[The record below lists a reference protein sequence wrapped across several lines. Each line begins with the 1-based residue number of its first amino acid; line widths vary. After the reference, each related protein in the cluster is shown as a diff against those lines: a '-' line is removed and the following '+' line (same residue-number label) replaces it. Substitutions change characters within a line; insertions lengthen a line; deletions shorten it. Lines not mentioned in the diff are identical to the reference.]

1 MDIGN
6 PIIVETGTF
15 PFRVDVSGHLPGEG
29 HDARWPIRRLGNHEG
44 IAVHRDFIGLPEGVQ
59 ERGLPVLPPSR
70 RLVTRNLTNIQ
81 AYAVLIPVGDLILG
95 VFIVVDP
102 ESCDGHHGIAVQS
115 YRSPE
120 LILLNHA
127 AKIEADIL
135 AMQPVDLHLSH
146 SKVVRR
152 RLDVSHTRRLGDA
165 EAAHEEARG
174 EQESDPPCAAIDALA
189 GALRTVRTARGGGRH
204 RFHGHHR
211 ERPAG
216 FLRGE
221 VGSEGNSVQ
230 NGVQHPRRRSRTIKI
245 AEERGSCRRMR
256 ASRINPFHPGGPNRG
271 RPTRFVQ
278 RERGRPPRPSGLSN
292 QKTSGGGEINLA
304 LKSLSVTA
312 WERERGGRRGRRR
325 GRTCN
330 DRPLLPT
337 TIT

>member
-6 PIIVETGTF
+6 SIIVETGTF

-29 HDARWPIRRLGNHEG
+29 HDARWRIRRLGNHEG

-152 RLDVSHTRRLGDA
+152 RLDVGHTRRLGDA

-221 VGSEGNSVQ
+221 VGSEGN
-230 NGVQHPRRRSRTIKI
+230 GVQHPRRRSRTIKI

-256 ASRINPFHPGGPNRG
+256 ASRVNPFHPGGPNRG

-292 QKTSGGGEINLA
+292 QKT
-304 LKSLSVTA
+304 
-312 WERERGGRRGRRR
+312 
-325 GRTCN
+325 
-330 DRPLLPT
+330 
-337 TIT
+337 